1 MMFGHDDHQNQNDQP
16 QGAPAPVAD
25 DTLGVSSSSTDH
37 SAPAVSNDDTA
48 GDFIMDDAPQSGGN
62 DLPPVPPAPAHDENV
77 GSSMGASDAPT
88 PALPADADDL
98 LRIKQEAI
106 QELAPMVDH
115 LDQKPEDKFRTTMM
129 MIQATDNDK
138 LIPAAYA
145 AAKQIS
151 DEKARA
157 QAYLDI
163 VNEINYFTQAADSDK
178 A

>member
-1 MMFGHDDHQNQNDQP
+1 MMFGHDDHHHNQDENN

-25 DTLGVSSSSTDH
+25 DTL
-37 SAPAVSNDDTA
+37 SAPATTDTSAPAMTSDDSA
-48 GDFIMDDAPQSGGN
+48 GDFIMDDAPQSK
-62 DLPPVPPAPAHDENV
+62 DLPPVPPAPT
-77 GSSMGASDAPT
+77 ASDDNTVIPAPKSDN
-88 PALPADADDL
+88 ADEL

-106 QELAPMVDH
+106 HELAPMVDH
-115 LDQKPEDKFRTTMM
+115 LEQKPEEKFRTTMM

-151 DEKARA
+151 DEKVRA

-163 VNEINYFTQAADSDK
+163 VNEINYFTQAADTDK
-178 A
+178 AA